1 MLSSLYNAL
10 YGFTF
15 NLFKSLNQKVRS
27 KLPVWRM
34 KEETLEHVRS
44 SVRVF
49 KHVILPLSLLYVF
62 VLFYFFGENV
72 LDSMFWGIWVFF
84 YSNFLPDFPFIYRK
98 KTGDAK
104 TEDLPCYKKYAILLL
119 APLLV
124 WILFSGMQLNWRTA
138 ETYHNFKSLMVY
150 GIFLCVVGFFL
161 PLSNFP

>member
-1 MLSSLYNAL
+1 MSKFKKFTNAVHDVLSSLYNAL

-34 KEETLEHVRS
+34 EEETLEHVRS

-62 VLFYFFGENV
+62 VLFYFFGENA

-84 YSNFLPDFPFIYRK
+84 YSNFLQTFPSSIERK
-98 KTGDAK
+98 PETRRLKTCHVIK
-104 TEDLPCYKKYAILLL
+104 STPFCYSRRSWFGL
-119 APLLV
+119 
-124 WILFSGMQLNWRTA
+124 
-138 ETYHNFKSLMVY
+138 
-150 GIFLCVVGFFL
+150 FFL
-161 PLSNFP
+161 GCG